1 MAPAL
6 GRLVASG
13 IEAETVVRA
22 ASTNPARLLGMDAEL
37 GRIEV
42 GRLADL
48 VVLDAEWN
56 PVLTLVQGNEAAG

>member
-1 MAPAL
+1 
-6 GRLVASG
+6 
-13 IEAETVVRA
+13 
-22 ASTNPARLLGMDAEL
+22 MDAEL

>member
-1 MAPAL
+1 MGPAL
-6 GRLVASG
+6 GRLVAAG
-13 IEAETVVRA
+13 LDPGTVVRA